1 VSTTAVYIGLASNA
15 GDKQATI
22 TEALRQLRSRMQVRK
37 VASLYETKP
46 AGYPA
51 QPRLLTTVAEAQMDL
66 SAPDLLRF
74 LKGVEHRLGRQSLDG
89 PEGLRPIDLDI
100 LLYDEAIIDQPEVR
114 VPHPT
119 MHEQACVL
127 VPLAE
132 IAPHVRHP
140 VLRRTAAELLAQVDR
155 SSVRPAR
162 RDLALRLAR
171 DLQGETPDVSV
182 RLGRVGVTNLHKTI
196 RLGQGGRTRFLQ
208 AELSLFADI
217 GPAQK
222 GLHMSRLSHALDAT
236 IGEAVREEAPDV
248 ESLALRIA
256 QRVVQSQQAQRS
268 EVRIRAPFSLQRHA
282 PVSGLPTGEIYMLLG
297 SAVCTEDR
305 ARRMVGI
312 EAEGMTAC
320 PCAQEMILQHSR
332 GQLEEA
338 GFGPQDAEKIL
349 SVLPTAA
356 HNQRCRATLLLGTDA
371 HVRAEDLVEIAEAAM
386 SSETYGLLKRPD
398 EFFVVHK
405 AHRRPRFVEDVAREM
420 LRAAVLTYPDLPG
433 EDFLLARA
441 LSYESIHKHDA
452 YADGGGTL
460 EELRAQILEGQPA
473 ERCTTLEEWLG

>member
-1 VSTTAVYIGLASNA
+1 MAESYMSTTAIYIGLASNV

-22 TEALRQLRSRMQVRK
+22 IEALQQLRSRMQVRK

-51 QPRLLTTVAEAQMDL
+51 QPRLLTTVAEAQTDL

-74 LKGVEHRLGRQSLDG
+74 LKGVEHRLGRQLTDG
-89 PEGLRPIDLDI
+89 SEPGPIDLDI
-100 LLYDEAIIDQPEVR
+100 LLYDEAIIDQPDVR

-140 VLRRTAAELLAQVDR
+140 VLRRTAADLLAHVDR
-155 SSVRPAR
+155 SNVRPAR

-182 RLGRVGVTNLHKTI
+182 RLGRVGVTNVHKTI

-282 PVSGLPTGEIYMLLG
+282 PVSGLPTGEIYTLLG
-297 SAVCTEDR
+297 SAVCT
-305 ARRMVGI
+305 
-312 EAEGMTAC
+312 
-320 PCAQEMILQHSR
+320 
-332 GQLEEA
+332 
-338 GFGPQDAEKIL
+338 
-349 SVLPTAA
+349 
-356 HNQRCRATLLLGTDA
+356 
-371 HVRAEDLVEIAEAAM
+371 
-386 SSETYGLLKRPD
+386 
-398 EFFVVHK
+398 
-405 AHRRPRFVEDVAREM
+405 
-420 LRAAVLTYPDLPG
+420 
-433 EDFLLARA
+433 
-441 LSYESIHKHDA
+441 
-452 YADGGGTL
+452 
-460 EELRAQILEGQPA
+460 
-473 ERCTTLEEWLG
+473 